1 MLSVQLL
8 YSNNNNAYVTWLIND
23 RINFIRTNEAWCEL
37 ACQGHQGNVFS
48 REPHLLSK
56 VIGREWKADSDGHNA
71 GFSRPSWGGPP
82 WSGSTPASSSVVVA
96 ALLAWWGRLLWR
108 GKSGGWYPRNASK
121 GEKLVAEDVRELYVY
136 PSNVSCEDQEE
147 GFWKVT
153 QRRVV
158 SSSLFSLSNWPGIWR
173 WKPELTHTLAESAK
187 QKVFHTWE
195 INWEPWSETIFV
207 EIPWSLKTWWV
218 SNFAVSVAVV
228 NFSRLVKWTALENLS
243 THKKV

>member
-56 VIGREWKADSDGHNA
+56 VIGREWKTDSDGHNA

-96 ALLAWWGRLLWR
+96 VLLAWWGRLLWR

-153 QRRVV
+153 QRRGV

-173 WKPELTHTLAESAK
+173 WKQELKTRVQNKRSSILGKLTGSPGQK
-187 QKVFHTWE
+187 QFLKRSHEAWKHDGSVILQFQWQWL
-195 INWEPWSETIFV
+195 ISRDWWSEQ
-207 EIPWSLKTWWV
+207 PWKTYPPI
-218 SNFAVSVAVV
+218 
-228 NFSRLVKWTALENLS
+228 
-243 THKKV
+243 KKCSAM